1 MARLLYLI
9 ENGSTRSDHRA
20 RRKVS
25 SLRDAG
31 RKVYGVCPASPG
43 IYEDLSPGQL
53 DWTVPNCAS
62 A

>member
-1 MARLLYLI
+1 MARLQYLI

-20 RRKVS
+20 RREVC

-31 RKVYGVCPASPG
+31 RKVYGVCAAPPG
-43 IYEDLSPGQL
+43 IYEDLSPRQI